1 MCVGERFIGRGNDGN
16 FPNLDFCDLNLD
28 PKNIQAFNVIDK
40 M

>member
-16 FPNLDFCDLNLD
+16 FLSLDFCDLNLD